1 MRQDFVYIIKNS
13 IISLFIVLFSM
24 IFTFMKVYQIKFT
37 NALMMLKEC
46 DIYTLTYC
54 FELILLMIVLFELW
68 KILIDA
74 IDLNYQKYVII
85 ACSITMFII
94 IFLPIDLLF
103 KLIAAFFIVVCILR
117 IAYQFVKNK

>member
-24 IFTFMKVYQIKFT
+24 VFTFMKVYQIKFT
-37 NALMMLKEC
+37 NALMILKEC

-85 ACSITMFII
+85 AC
-94 IFLPIDLLF
+94 
-103 KLIAAFFIVVCILR
+103 
-117 IAYQFVKNK
+117 

>member
-1 MRQDFVYIIKNS
+1 MRQDFIYIIKNS

-24 IFTFMKVYQIKFT
+24 IFTFMRSISNKICKCFDD
-37 NALMMLKEC
+37 AKEC

-74 IDLNYQKYVII
+74 IDLNYQ
-85 ACSITMFII
+85 SM
-94 IFLPIDLLF
+94 
-103 KLIAAFFIVVCILR
+103 
-117 IAYQFVKNK
+117 